1 MHRVAGTKWRIPGTA
16 LAVFVS
22 VGFVWAQAPAG
33 QAPAAAGAQAQA
45 PVPAPGGAGRAG
57 GGGRGG
63 RGMTPSQLR
72 STPAEQLTAKF
83 RDPKWKAP
91 RTPWGHPDLQGEFST
106 DDMNSVPTS
115 RGGRGGRGAPAAQAP
130 AQPLSESLTPEE
142 FLARAFAGAT
152 PNPRWSC
159 ADLYTPW
166 ASDFASIGAT
176 CPVSRIS
183 CSPSIGS

>member
-1 MHRVAGTKWRIPGTA
+1 MHRVSGTTWRVAGTA

-33 QAPAAAGAQAQA
+33 QAPAAPGTSPQTQA
-45 PVPAPGGAGRAG
+45 PAPGGGGRAG

-106 DDMNSVPTS
+106 DDMNTRARV
-115 RGGRGGRGAPAAQAP
+115 GAGSWAP
-130 AQPLSESLTPEE
+130 MSWNIFAKIGTMKSSMPMT
-142 FLARAFAGAT
+142 ARIAITKTTTG
-152 PNPRWSC
+152 
-159 ADLYTPW
+159 
-166 ASDFASIGAT
+166 
-176 CPVSRIS
+176 
-183 CSPSIGS
+183 